1 MPKRHAIEKPK
12 NDCFKFSNWF
22 SFGNSSYNFNYGD
35 HSVIRLIKFKK
46 EVITPHNEKEEEQ
59 EKEEKV
65 LGWIHVN
72 AFLVCLLQKIC
83 SFLFFNSKFLIWL
96 TTSYFKQ
103 TYMLLR
109 KVFRSPQLL
118 EIKWKFFLAISMLMG
133 VRQYHLIEISGQ
145 VTMNS

>member
-1 MPKRHAIEKPK
+1 MPKRHTKEKSK
-12 NDCFKFSNWF
+12 NDCLKFSNWF

-59 EKEEKV
+59 EEEEKV

-83 SFLFFNSKFLIWL
+83 SFLFFNSKFLI
-96 TTSYFKQ
+96 
-103 TYMLLR
+103 
-109 KVFRSPQLL
+109 
-118 EIKWKFFLAISMLMG
+118 
-133 VRQYHLIEISGQ
+133 
-145 VTMNS
+145 